1 RFVECGIAEQHMVSA
16 AGGMALQG
24 LLPVVH
30 SFACFLSTRANEHI
44 YNNATERR
52 KIVYTATL
60 AGAIPGGP
68 GHSHQSVRD
77 ISAIGSVPGLT
88 AIEPCCERESR
99 LAIRWAVE
107 RNDASTYLR
116 FVNVPLDLPYALP
129 LDYALEAGR
138 GVVLRP
144 GHDAAIVGYGP
155 VLLTNAWHA
164 AEELAAE
171 GISAAVINHPWLNRI
186 DDVWVGESLGRFPAV
201 ITLDN
206 HYTTLGQ
213 GVMIAAALARG
224 RCQADV
230 RTIGLT
236 DIPACG
242 TNAEVLGHHGLDA
255 PSIAKA
261 VRSCIHAK
269 SFTG

>member
-1 RFVECGIAEQHMVSA
+1 
-16 AGGMALQG
+16 
-24 LLPVVH
+24 
-30 SFACFLSTRANEHI
+30 
-44 YNNATERR
+44 
-52 KIVYTATL
+52 
-60 AGAIPGGP
+60 
-68 GHSHQSVRD
+68 
-77 ISAIGSVPGLT
+77 
-88 AIEPCCERESR
+88 
-99 LAIRWAVE
+99 
-107 RNDASTYLR
+107 
-116 FVNVPLDLPYALP
+116 
-129 LDYALEAGR
+129 
-138 GVVLRP
+138 VLRP
-144 GHDAAIVGYGP
+144 GHDVAIVGYGP